1 MLIAFEV
8 VTSLT
13 QTQKMF
19 VLKSSV
25 SQTHTGLREVDEP
38 TINFPYLVIVRGGFD
53 HFLLKNCEVLQQSM
67 VGSLQNKCSEACNA
81 ALILKLTSTVHLVH
95 VLRGS
100 TCSYNSCRFHTDVSC
115 YWLQAEH
122 FLVRRIS
129 LFVF

>member
-1 MLIAFEV
+1 
-8 VTSLT
+8 
-13 QTQKMF
+13 MF

-81 ALILKLTSTVHLVH
+81 ALILKLTSTVHLVQCSC
-95 VLRGS
+95 S
-100 TCSYNSCRFHTDVSC
+100 TWVYV
-115 YWLQAEH
+115 
-122 FLVRRIS
+122 
-129 LFVF
+129 